1 MGTELE
7 LKFIR
12 NMTKTMYRKE
22 NYLFQKA
29 ISSNSCEYIFK
40 SDQISKAELV
50 NPLKANVTV
59 ISGPPI

>member
-12 NMTKTMYRKE
+12 NMTKTMYGKE

-29 ISSNSCEYIFK
+29 ILHF
-40 SDQISKAELV
+40 
-50 NPLKANVTV
+50 
-59 ISGPPI
+59 